1 MFSYRVMPH
10 TTNLTALPDLLATI
24 PPAPPSRPPKS
35 TCLPVL
41 DASSD
46 VDSDS
51 SQTGY

>member
-1 MFSYRVMPH
+1 MPH

-24 PPAPPSRPPKS
+24 PSIPPSRP
-35 TCLPVL
+35 PVL

-46 VDSDS
+46 VLVDSDS